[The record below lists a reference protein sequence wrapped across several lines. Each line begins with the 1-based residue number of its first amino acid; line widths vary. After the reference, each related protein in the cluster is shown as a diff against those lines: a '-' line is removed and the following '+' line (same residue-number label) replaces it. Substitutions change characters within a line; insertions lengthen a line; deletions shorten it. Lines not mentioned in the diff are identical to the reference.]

1 MENQENEILCEGGNA
16 KEFFAVAY
24 FSKAQMEDE
33 TIAKVIQL
41 KREGIVLTTSKKSKE
56 SKEVRMLLRDVEN

>member
-16 KEFFAVAY
+16 KELFAVAY

-41 KREGIVLTTSKKSKE
+41 KREGIVLTTSEKSKAP
-56 SKEVRMLLRDVEN
+56 KEVRMLLRDVEN